1 LIALIEYAVIKLPNH
16 SSDGLLSSIAN
27 KTIDEA
33 KQLLSARDVLI
44 PRITSVNEASPA
56 ITNPITPVTSAATP
70 TNYLPLAGGD
80 SPASPGTSVAAK
92 TNYLPPAGGKGQK
105 LNPNYAKPSDYLPV
119 GSNPTAPPEST
130 ADPSA
135 YLPINKN
142 NGGTSQAAPSAY
154 LPIDNGKPSIPAH
167 TADPSAYLPLAGNP
181 KPNAQPNGG
190 GGNVRPQ
197 VADPTNYVSVIRG
210 GHDPVVQ
217 TLSSG
222 TIDGLGY
229 AVITSSIVVDGHTYA
244 TAVPTTA
251 TLSNGKILV
260 IDNAGNAM
268 LGNSTTSGTID
279 GLGYA
284 VITSSIVVDGHTY
297 ATAVPTTTTLSNG
310 KILVIDNAGNAMLGN
325 STIPATRQQSIHALT
340 IHQYLIGGIV
350 PTIVGVLFNIPWLI
364 LDAAIK
370 EMEPYYQLKQING
383 ASAVNS
389 LCMNY
394 SSSITAVAAFKS
406 LFNGHYTVFWSSLIS
421 MIVLLLA
428 PLSSE
433 AIYIGFIGHCTATS
447 GRQACIPRV
456 SVYPLAARLVQG
468 ILSFVAVLTLLLA
481 ISIARRKSGVY
492 ASPLCIA
499 GTASLMQHP
508 NLLRLLH
515 SLDPD
520 TTDSKKMA
528 NQLLGTRFRLGP
540 YVDENG
546 RRGYGIKPSNAYDE
560 PSRTFLG
567 EKYASVHVTSV
578 NEGVHPKYKRPA
590 WKSYFG
596 RIPLSL
602 LAFVAAGMLA
612 LIVYYNRTGGDTAF
626 ERFMDSQSFGSR
638 FLFTGIGVGIKLYW
652 SSLDNGNPTK
662 SPITITPY

>member
-197 VADPTNYVSVIRG
+197 VADPTNYMSVIRG

-251 TLSNGKILV
+251 
-260 IDNAGNAM
+260 
-268 LGNSTTSGTID
+268 
-279 GLGYA
+279 
-284 VITSSIVVDGHTY
+284 
-297 ATAVPTTTTLSNG
+297 TLSNG

-546 RRGYGIKPSNAYDE
+546 RRGYGIKPSKAYDE